1 MPDDQLP
8 AVQKELVPTCR
19 ELGIGMLAY
28 SPMGRGILTGSF
40 KPEDL
45 PADDMRRKL
54 PGTYYASENLEAVSS
69 LGRGNDCWAAPELV
83 CVSM

>member
-1 MPDDQLP
+1 M
-8 AVQKELVPTCR
+8 PTCR

-54 PGTYYASENLEAVSS
+54 PGTYYASENLEAVRQSWPS
-69 LGRGNDCWAAPELV
+69 QVPLGFWVLLYELV
-83 CVSM
+83 MLSAQDKVLA